1 MIALRQE
8 TFYED
13 SMKNFITSLLSL
25 FRRLSV
31 VLIILSIVIGGM
43 WFFFKN
49 YDWIFSVTVQGEVLL
64 VEKVNPQ
71 VAVLTPGEQ
80 IPSRAFSFAIKVR
93 ELNTNEIYTASAED
107 RQLAVVE
114 KGNCVE
120 LELFPYPPWQLR
132 KAQTWSNARVQRIYN
147 CP

>member
-1 MIALRQE
+1 
-8 TFYED
+8 
-13 SMKNFITSLLSL
+13 MKNFTTGLLSL
-25 FRRLSV
+25 FRRLGV
-31 VLIILSIVIGGM
+31 VVTVIVVMGGLG
-43 WFFFKN
+43 WFFVQY
-49 YDWIFSVTVQGEVLL
+49 YDWIFSVRVNGEVLL

-71 VAVLTPGEQ
+71 VALLTPGNQ
-80 IPSRAFSFAIKVR
+80 IPTQAFSFAIKVR
-93 ELNTNEIYTASAED
+93 ELSSNQIYTASSED

-132 KAQTWSNARVQRIYN
+132 KAQTWANARINKIYS